1 MFYTPISMPFYN
13 TFIYNVELAPL
24 FIGIFV
30 QDNKSRTGSK
40 DTQVKVKNIHLG
52 VDLKK

>member
-30 QDNKSRTGSK
+30 QDNKSRTGSLSK
-40 DTQVKVKNIHLG
+40 IHR
-52 VDLKK
+52 LKSKTSIWE